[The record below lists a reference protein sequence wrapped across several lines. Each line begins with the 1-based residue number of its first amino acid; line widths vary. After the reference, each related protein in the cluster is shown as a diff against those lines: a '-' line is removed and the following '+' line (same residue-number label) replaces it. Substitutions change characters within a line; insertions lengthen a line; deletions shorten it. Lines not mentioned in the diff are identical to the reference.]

1 MTATQIQGR
10 RWGRRLAAIALAA
23 AGIAAPFLL
32 PGDTASVLVAWL
44 RTAGAAGVLVYVLAY
59 AVGAICMVPSS
70 LLMMSAGMAYGP
82 IWGTL
87 IASPASVVAATLAW
101 FVGRTVARRRVARW
115 AAADPRF
122 EALDAAVADRGL
134 QIVTL
139 VRLSPLFPFTLL
151 NLAFGVTTV
160 RLRDYALGSLVGLL
174 PVTVL
179 YVYIGSVVGDLALGR
194 GAAAAASPSR
204 HALTAVGLAATIA
217 VTVYVTRL
225 ARKALSRATGGASF
239 GG

>member
-1 MTATQIQGR
+1 MTTTTAGTAK
-10 RWGRRLAAIALAA
+10 WALLVTLAV
-23 AGIAAPFLL
+23 GSVGAPFIL
-32 PGDTASVLVAWL
+32 PGEMASALVAWL
-44 RTAGAAGVLVYVLAY
+44 RGAGAVGILAFVAAY

-70 LLMMSAGMAYGP
+70 LLMMIAGMAYGP

-87 IASPASVVAATLAW
+87 IASPASVVAATAAW
-101 FVGRTVARRRVARW
+101 LLGRTVARRRVARW
-115 AAADPRF
+115 TAGDPRF
-122 EALDAAVADRGL
+122 QALDAAVADHGL

-139 VRLSPLFPFTLL
+139 VRLSPLFPFNLL
-151 NLAFGVTTV
+151 NLAFGATTV

-179 YVYIGSVVGDLALGR
+179 YVYIGSVVGDLALAPG
-194 GAAAAASPSR
+194 GVAAASPAR

-217 VTVYVTRL
+217 VSVYVTRL
-225 ARKALSRATGGASF
+225 ARKALARLPGGADL

>member
-1 MTATQIQGR
+1 MQATRTAGTAKWVLLVG
-10 RWGRRLAAIALAA
+10 LAV
-23 AGIAAPFLL
+23 GSVGAPFIL
-32 PGDTASVLVAWL
+32 PGELASALVAWL
-44 RTAGAAGVLVYVLAY
+44 RGAGALGILVYVAAY
-59 AVGAICMVPSS
+59 AVGAMCMVPSS
-70 LLMMSAGMAYGP
+70 LLMMTAGMAYGVV
-82 IWGTL
+82 WGTL
-87 IASPASVVAATLAW
+87 IASPASVVAATFAW
-101 FVGRTVARRRVARW
+101 LVGRTVARRRVARW

-122 EALDAAVADRGL
+122 HALDAAVGDRGL

-179 YVYIGSVVGDLALGR
+179 YVYIGSIVGDLALGR
-194 GAAAAASPSR
+194 GAGAATPAR
-204 HALTAVGLAATIA
+204 HVVTVVGLAATVA

-225 ARKALSRATGGASF
+225 ARKALAALPDGGRL